1 MSPVRSKLSRDAVLK
16 LARLS
21 RLKLTDKEIER
32 FREELSSILDYVEVL
47 GKVDVGRLQPTYQ
60 VTGLKNV
67 MREDKPKDYQAKPA
81 DLLKGAPAV
90 EKNHF
95 KVRRVL

>member
-1 MSPVRSKLSRDAVLK
+1 MSKLSRDDVLK

-21 RLKLTDKEIER
+21 RLKLSDQEIEK
-32 FREELSSILDYVEVL
+32 FRSELSEILSYVEQL
-47 GKVDVGRLQPTYQ
+47 EKVDAGGLEPTYQ

-67 MREDKPKDYQAKPA
+67 MRSDEIKKYQAEPQ
-81 DLLKGAPAV
+81 DLLKNAPAL
-90 EKNHF
+90 EQNQF